1 MDLFKISLSNFLKS
15 AKNKIKILDIG
26 CGNDS
31 PLKIKRLV
39 PNCYYVGVDIDYY
52 NQSKESLA
60 IADELMIFQ
69 KDNFFNEV
77 EILPYSFDVCI
88 ATHIIEHLPK
98 PEDLFKAV
106 SKVLAPNGKLF
117 LTTPNFNS
125 VNFPSSKGTLN
136 FYDDDTHVSM
146 PVPFHKIYEFCSLYN
161 MRITR
166 YKPGNNS
173 VFYKIIGLP
182 FEIVRRILG
191 RNIVTTW
198 AFWGFEDVYIIE
210 HNKIIK

>member
-1 MDLFKISLSNFLKS
+1 MFKITLKS
-15 AKNKIKILDIG
+15 FLGQFKDSIRILDIG

-31 PLKIKRLV
+31 PLKIKQLV
-39 PNCYYVGVDIDYY
+39 PDCYYVGVDIGYY
-52 NQSKESLA
+52 NQSKESLI
-60 IADELMIFQ
+60 IADKLFIFE
-69 KDNFFNEV
+69 KASFFNEI
-77 EILPYSFDVCI
+77 EMLPYSFDVCV
-88 ATHIIEHLPK
+88 ATHIIEHLPD

-136 FYDDDTHVSM
+136 FYDDVTHVSM
-146 PVPFHKIYEFCSLYN
+146 PVPFHKIFEFCSLYN
-161 MRITR
+161 LRITR

-173 VFYKIIGLP
+173 VLYKIIGLP

-210 HNKIIK
+210 HNKIVK